1 MSVRTSGTCHARSG
15 PHKPHNSLYMI
26 DDRGGIVDHYDKT
39 FCAGDRAE
47 DTDDLAHYSPGGHLG
62 AFEIGRVRCGALI
75 CHDYR
80 YPELYREYKRRGV
93 QLVFHSYHAGN
104 IPSETFKAMRKQ
116 VGAENRRFNTEGTI
130 PGITTLATMI
140 AEAANN
146 HVWISCPNS

>member
-26 DDRGGIVDHYDKT
+26 DDRGGIVDRCDKT
-39 FCAGDRAE
+39 FCG
-47 DTDDLAHYSPGGHLG
+47 PGVHLG
-62 AFEIGRVRCGALI
+62 VFEIGRVRCGALI

-93 QLVFHSYHAGN
+93 QLAFHSYHAGN